1 MAEVWYQSCQTLFP
15 ETLTPPW
22 QAQGGS
28 PDAASGSKA
37 EVRFLIGV
45 TSSCCTAKSA
55 KLRAAVRGT
64 WLAFVRTRHPDV
76 DVKFIIAQ
84 PDSPNRRADS
94 PPEPLKPVCQERW
107 RVPKSIGPIC
117 QERLRVQGSTVA
129 LTGLPIGPG
138 ALRVQDCT

>member
-1 MAEVWYQSCQTLFP
+1 MR
-15 ETLTPPW
+15 

-64 WLAFVRTRHPDV
+64 WLAFMRERHPDV

-84 PDSPNRRADS
+84 PDSPNRRADRARSLKGAGQHRS
-94 PPEPLKPVCQERW
+94 PACVNNLSKFKNTEHVYQSICIAPVC
-107 RVPKSIGPIC
+107 
-117 QERLRVQGSTVA
+117 A
-129 LTGLPIGPG
+129 H
-138 ALRVQDCT
+138 A